1 MIRFRRTSPDVRLEM
16 TPLIDV
22 IFLLL
27 TFFIFSLVLL
37 VRADVLDIKLPSIN
51 TGDKPSGTN
60 ITIVLDN
67 QGSLFF
73 EGEPI
78 ELEALAEAI
87 RARREVAVDAAL
99 LIAADREG
107 ASGRLIE
114 LVAYLSREGLGD
126 FSLIG
131 VQPPPAPAE

>member
-1 MIRFRRTSPDVRLEM
+1 M

-37 VRADVLDIKLPSIN
+37 VRAEVLDIKLPSIN
-51 TGDKPSGTN
+51 TGDKPGGTN

-67 QGSLFF
+67 QGALFF

-78 ELEALAEAI
+78 ELEVLAEAI

-107 ASGRLIE
+107 SSGKLIE

-131 VQPPPAPAE
+131 MQPPPAPAE